1 MSGWGLYP
9 MNNVVLLRLRCLQT
23 PDTEPEQ
30 TDDACDK
37 GKRDHAVYTTA
48 EDEQIQ

>member
-1 MSGWGLYP
+1 
-9 MNNVVLLRLRCLQT
+9 MNYVVLLGLRGLQT